1 MLEYDLVTKKLNITA
16 PVIRALEEQR
26 VLAVES
32 EQVYRNPVKLS
43 GARAE
48 KIVYTQEQQRVISAF
63 CKDYMEGTRRT
74 YLIHGVTGS
83 GKTEVYM
90 EMIRTVVDM
99 GKQAIVLIP
108 EIALTY
114 QTVMRF
120 YRRFGDRVS
129 IMNSRLSSG
138 ERYDQMMRA
147 RSGQVD
153 VMIGPRSALFTP
165 FPDLGLIVIDEE
177 HEPTYKSEQTPRYH
191 ARETRHKT
199 GSVRRRKRGA
209 GKCHSFDGSNVQ
221 GEARRVYSLRDEEP
235 VQDAGDGRSIY
246 C

>member
-1 MLEYDLVTKKLNITA
+1 MIQALKTVLPIKQKENAIVKKRLRLLLDKETGERQLRYYLEKHQKARARLLAALLDDTVLEYDLVTKKLNITA

-90 EMIRTVVDM
+90 EMIRTV
-99 GKQAIVLIP
+99 GG
-108 EIALTY
+108 Y
-114 QTVMRF
+114 
-120 YRRFGDRVS
+120 
-129 IMNSRLSSG
+129 
-138 ERYDQMMRA
+138 
-147 RSGQVD
+147 
-153 VMIGPRSALFTP
+153 
-165 FPDLGLIVIDEE
+165 
-177 HEPTYKSEQTPRYH
+177 
-191 ARETRHKT
+191 
-199 GSVRRRKRGA
+199 
-209 GKCHSFDGSNVQ
+209 
-221 GEARRVYSLRDEEP
+221 GEAGNRP
-235 VQDAGDGRSIY
+235 
-246 C
+246 

>member
-1 MLEYDLVTKKLNITA
+1 
-16 PVIRALEEQR
+16 
-26 VLAVES
+26 
-32 EQVYRNPVKLS
+32 
-43 GARAE
+43 
-48 KIVYTQEQQRVISAF
+48 
-63 CKDYMEGTRRT
+63 MEGMRRT

-129 IMNSRLSSG
+129 IMNSRLSAG

-153 VMIGPRSALFTP
+153 VMIGPRSALVTP
-165 FPDLGLIVIDEE
+165 FPDLGLITI
-177 HEPTYKSEQTPRYH
+177 SPR
-191 ARETRHKT
+191 
-199 GSVRRRKRGA
+199 S
-209 GKCHSFDGSNVQ
+209 GKGVNSADLGQIITSN
-221 GEARRVYSLRDEEP
+221 
-235 VQDAGDGRSIY
+235 
-246 C
+246 

>member
-99 GKQAIVLIP
+99 GK
-108 EIALTY
+108 
-114 QTVMRF
+114 
-120 YRRFGDRVS
+120 
-129 IMNSRLSSG
+129 SRQSS
-138 ERYDQMMRA
+138 
-147 RSGQVD
+147 
-153 VMIGPRSALFTP
+153 
-165 FPDLGLIVIDEE
+165 
-177 HEPTYKSEQTPRYH
+177 
-191 ARETRHKT
+191 
-199 GSVRRRKRGA
+199 
-209 GKCHSFDGSNVQ
+209 
-221 GEARRVYSLRDEEP
+221 
-235 VQDAGDGRSIY
+235 
-246 C
+246 